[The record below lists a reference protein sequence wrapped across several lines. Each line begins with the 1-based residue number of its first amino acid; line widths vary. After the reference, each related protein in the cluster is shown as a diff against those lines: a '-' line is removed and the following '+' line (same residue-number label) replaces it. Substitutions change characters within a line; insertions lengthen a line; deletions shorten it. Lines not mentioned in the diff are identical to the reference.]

1 MISVNSRPTLRL
13 LTRRFLKLN
22 RGRNLIAVLA
32 IVMTAVMFTSAFTG
46 VLSVLRSTM
55 NQDMRTSMDSS
66 HLAIQDL
73 TKEQFEQIRDYEKID
88 RMGYTVFMS
97 TAENAKLRD
106 SGTEIRYAD
115 RNGASSYQCLPTVGN
130 LPKKENEAAMSTI
143 TLDLLGGASSTWKSC
158 HPGIYAVGQK
168 GDPDVFT
175 EWLLG
180 RGHSGSGADDLGV
193 RTILLKAC

>member
-88 RMGYTVFMS
+88 RWDTRFLCRRRKTPS
-97 TAENAKLRD
+97 
-106 SGTEIRYAD
+106 
-115 RNGASSYQCLPTVGN
+115 
-130 LPKKENEAAMSTI
+130 
-143 TLDLLGGASSTWKSC
+143 
-158 HPGIYAVGQK
+158 
-168 GDPDVFT
+168 
-175 EWLLG
+175 
-180 RGHSGSGADDLGV
+180 
-193 RTILLKAC
+193 